1 MTAISAALVKEL
13 RERTGAAMMD
23 CKRALEETQGSLDN
37 AVEVLRKSG
46 RAKADKKAGR
56 TAAEGRVEIA
66 ESDDNRVIMV
76 EVNSE
81 TDFVAKDQNFVPFV
95 KAVAE
100 TVLHNQI
107 ETVAE
112 LLEQKLIGDESHTVE
127 EARQALVAKVGE
139 NVQIRR
145 IVLCKEA
152 AAIGTYVHSGKIGA
166 IVAIDIDDKEL
177 ARVLAMQVAASHP
190 KVISPED
197 VDQATV
203 AKEKEIF
210 LAQSASSGKPQ
221 AIIEKMVE
229 GRLKKFLDEISLVG
243 QPFVKDPEVT
253 VGSLLNKH
261 HAKVI
266 EFYRFEVGEGI
277 EKTAEDFKE
286 AVMSQVKGN

>member
-23 CKRALEETQGSLDN
+23 CKRALEETQGSLEG

-46 RAKADKKAGR
+46 SAKADKKAGR
-56 TAAEGRVEIA
+56 IAAEGRVEIVELNNKA
-66 ESDDNRVIMV
+66 VMV

-95 KAVAE
+95 KSVAE
-100 TVLHNQI
+100 TALQHQI
-107 ETVAE
+107 ETVAD
-112 LLEQKLIGDESHTVE
+112 LLGQPLKGDESHTVE

-145 IVLCKEA
+145 IVMCKDVA
-152 AAIGTYVHSGKIGA
+152 TIGTYVHSGKIGA
-166 IVAIDIDDKEL
+166 MVALDVDNKEL
-177 ARVLAMQVAASHP
+177 ARELAMQVAASNP
-190 KVISPED
+190 KVTSPED
-197 VDQATV
+197 IDQATI

-221 AIIEKMVE
+221 NIIEKMVE
-229 GRLKKFLDEISLVG
+229 GRLKKFLDEVSLVG
-243 QPFVKDPEVT
+243 QPFVKDPEIT

-261 HAKVI
+261 RAKVLA
-266 EFYRFEVGEGI
+266 FYRFEVGEGI